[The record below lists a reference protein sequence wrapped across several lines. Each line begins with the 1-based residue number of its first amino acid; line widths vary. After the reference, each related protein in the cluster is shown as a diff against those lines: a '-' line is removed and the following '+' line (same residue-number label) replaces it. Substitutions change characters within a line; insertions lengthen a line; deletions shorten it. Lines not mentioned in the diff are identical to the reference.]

1 MKTVVIIGGGLAG
14 LSSAISLAHKGFQ
27 VKLFEKNAHFGGKM
41 RRYQLGT
48 ATFDFGPNTITMPE
62 VFERVIRE
70 SGADPKDYFTF
81 KRLNTHTRNYF
92 TDGTH
97 LDMTADQNVMKKNL
111 ASFGIPSELYD
122 QYLRDIST
130 LYALS
135 KEHFFPR
142 TFASWKDYL
151 SPSLTKALLKVHPF
165 TSLDTFH
172 RKYFTNEKVVQMFN
186 RYATYIGSSPYLSP
200 ATFSMIAYLELIQGV
215 YYVEGGNPSIAEG
228 FVRRAEELGVELY
241 SNTEIV
247 QIQVSNK
254 KATGVELADGSQV
267 SCDQLIMNGDL
278 LQVYPE
284 LVAEIDRPSF
294 SNKKRDK
301 LEPSISAFVILAAL
315 NKRLPSLIHHQV
327 YFSEKY
333 DREFEDLFEKRMY
346 SDEPTIYICNSSYTD
361 HSASPDGD
369 NLFILVNAPALQDYE
384 TPIDVEKYKQHIYHV
399 LETVYDLD
407 LAPHITH
414 DQVISPEQIQGDYY
428 AYKGALYGVS
438 ANSKKDAFLRPAN
451 RAKDIHNLYFV
462 GGSTHPGGG
471 SPMVVLSGLNVA
483 NLIHKRQ
490 AEE

>member
-48 ATFDFGPNTITMPE
+48 ASFDFGPNTITMPE
-62 VFERVIRE
+62 VFNRVIRE
-70 SGADPKDYFTF
+70 SGAEPKDYFTF
-81 KRLNTHTRNYF
+81 KRLDTHTRNYF
-92 TDGTH
+92 TDGTY
-97 LDMTADQNVMKKNL
+97 LDMTADQDVMKQNL
-111 ASFGIPSELYD
+111 ASFSIPRESYD
-122 QYLRDIST
+122 RYLKDIST

-151 SPSLTKALLKVHPF
+151 SPSLTKALLQVHPF

-172 RKYFTNEKVVQMFN
+172 RRYFTNEKVVQMFN

-215 YYVEGGNPSIAEG
+215 YYVKGGNPGIAEG
-228 FVRRAEELGVELY
+228 FVTRAKELGVELY
-241 SNTEIV
+241 TNTEV
-247 QIQVSNK
+247 VRIQVSNK
-254 KATGVELADGSQV
+254 KATGVELANGSHV

-284 LVAEIDRPSF
+284 LVAEKDRPSF
-294 SNKKRDK
+294 SNQKRDK

-327 YFSEKY
+327 YFSEDY
-333 DREFEDLFEKRMY
+333 QQEFKDLFEKRMY
-346 SDEPTIYICNSSYTD
+346 SDQPTIYICNSSYTD

-369 NLFILVNAPALQDYE
+369 NLFILVNAPALQSHG
-384 TPIDVEKYKQHIYHV
+384 TARDVEEYKQHIYHV
-399 LETVYDLD
+399 LKTVYGLD
-407 LAPHITH
+407 LAPHIAQ
-414 DQVISPEQIQGDYY
+414 DQVISPKHIQGDYN

-438 ANSKKDAFLRPAN
+438 ANTKKNAFLRPAN
-451 RAKDIHNLYFV
+451 RAKDVINLYFV

-483 NLIHKRQ
+483 DLIN
-490 AEE
+490 ET